1 MSYITNI
8 EKETLE
14 NENFR
19 KVLFTAKHMQLVV
32 MNIPAGKDIG
42 METHGDVDQF
52 IRIESGKAKAVLNGQ
67 ETELEDDFSVIIPA
81 GTEHNIVNVGEGE
94 LKLYSIYA
102 KPEHKKGTV
111 HATKEEAVEEH
122 FDGETD
128 VE

>member
-1 MSYITNI
+1 MTYIVNI

-14 NENFR
+14 NNNFR
-19 KVLFTAKHMQLVV
+19 KVLFTAKNMQLVV
-32 MNIPAGKDIG
+32 MNIPVGKDIG
-42 METHGDVDQF
+42 EEIHDDIDQF
-52 IRIESGKAKAVLNGQ
+52 IRIESGKATAMLNDVAH
-67 ETELEDDFSVIIPA
+67 EMKDDDIVIVP
-81 GTEHNIVNVGEGE
+81 GGVKHNIINSGEEE

-102 KPEHKKGTV
+102 KPEHKKGTI